1 MKRVIVVG
9 ALTFIGYH
17 LVQKFLEE
25 EVEVYAFD
33 FDEMNSVSKI
43 NEEKLCLIGR
53 NALFKYF
60 SLRDND
66 GWEVLE
72 KIDIDAAYFCLCEPN
87 QQKNFRNER
96 TILQYVKR
104 FESFCKRKEIKFVI
118 SSSVEVNHTCSR
130 NENRMLFSKIE
141 REVQK
146 GDADY
151 CILRVPAVYG
161 PWQPSFMTYHHI
173 ILAQLKQQTI
183 SLRVEECT
191 CDLLYVED
199 VANYLYTIGQRER
212 EREMKIYSLCSEEK
226 NRWQKGI
233 ELLQKTGAFQIE
245 EKECV
250 TGEEEK
256 VVVPSKFS
264 LEQGMGR
271 QISHIKQ
278 YRELY
283 EISNTW

>member
-25 EVEVYAFD
+25 EIEVYAFD
-33 FDEMNSVSKI
+33 FDDMNSVSKI

-53 NALFKYF
+53 NALFMYF
-60 SLRDND
+60 ALRDHD

-72 KIDIDAAYFCLCEPN
+72 KTDIDAAYFCLCEPN

-104 FESFCKRKEIKFVI
+104 FESFCRRKKIKFVI
-118 SSSVEVNHTCSR
+118 SSSVEVSHASSD
-130 NENRMLFSKIE
+130 NENSMLFSKIE

-173 ILAQLKQQTI
+173 ILAGLKQQTI
-183 SLRVEECT
+183 SLPIEECT

-199 VANYLYTIGQRER
+199 VANCLYTIGQRKL
-212 EREMKIYSLCSEEK
+212 EMKLYALCSEEK

-233 ELLQKTGAFQIE
+233 EILQKTGGDQIQKKECLKGDE
-245 EKECV
+245 EKI
-250 TGEEEK
+250 
-256 VVVPSKFS
+256 VVPSKFS
-264 LEQGMGR
+264 LEKGMLR
-271 QISHIKQ
+271 QISHIKK
-278 YRELY
+278 YRKLY
-283 EISNTW
+283 ETSNTW